1 MYRDSYIIS
10 RLKYFFYRHFKI
22 LDNSEVATYNGDIKS
37 SEYATNEK
45 GGMSDDREQQDLYY
59 CK

>member
-1 MYRDSYIIS
+1 M
-10 RLKYFFYRHFKI
+10 
-22 LDNSEVATYNGDIKS
+22 LDNSEVATYNENIKS
-37 SEYATNEK
+37 SEYAIIRK